1 MSEDRAPIDPLSTL
15 RRRLE
20 LLRRASAPPSAGAG
34 GEPAED
40 RTLNDLAG
48 WPPEG
53 RTDRYGGG
61 GPRPEGA
68 PIEELLERTG
78 WRRAGSHTWTRRTSL
93 ESPFPPNPA
102 PCSLAARPRALP
114 ELLFF
119 DLETTGLS
127 GGTGNH
133 IFLAG
138 LAWLEADRLVCEQHF
153 LADFPGEPEYLELL
167 RGRLQEERILV
178 SYNGKCFDSPLIRT
192 RFLMNGLRWEPGEQL
207 DLLYWSR
214 RLWKRTLGDCS
225 LGSIER
231 NVLGVIRADDVPGW
245 EIPDVYF
252 RFLRT
257 GRPGRLPLVFEHNL
271 QDVCSL
277 AGLLALLERTLA
289 TGRAPGNADGTGLGR
304 WLLDGRRRDVRDARQ
319 VTGVELLRSS
329 FQAGELQAG
338 WSLSLFHKRNGDWDE
353 AVRLWQEMAE
363 QRRSLLAAVELAKYF
378 EHRRGDPAAALLWV
392 ERVFGWALPLPPDTR
407 AELARRRERLQRR
420 LARAGPASP

>member
-20 LLRRASAPPSAGAG
+20 LLRRASASPSAGAG
-34 GEPAED
+34 GESAED
-40 RTLNDLAG
+40 LTRNGHAG
-48 WPPEG
+48 LQ
-53 RTDRYGGG
+53 
-61 GPRPEGA
+61 PEGA

-78 WRRAGSHTWTRRTSL
+78 WDRAGSHTWTRRTSL
-93 ESPFPPNPA
+93 ESPFSPNPA
-102 PCSLAARPRALP
+102 PCSLAAHPRALP

-138 LAWLEADRLVCEQHF
+138 LAWLEAGRLVCEQHF

-167 RGRLQEERILV
+167 RGRLQAERILV

-231 NVLGVIRADDVPGW
+231 NVLGVVRADDVPGW
-245 EIPDVYF
+245 EIPDIYF

-277 AGLLALLERTLA
+277 TGLLALLERTLA
-289 TGRAPGNADGTGLGR
+289 TGRVPQNADGTGLGR
-304 WLLDGRRRDVRDARQ
+304 WLLGCQRQDARRT
-319 VTGVELLRSS
+319 TGVELLRSS

-363 QRRSLLAAVELAKYF
+363 RRCSILAAVELAKYF

-392 ERVFGWALPLPPDTR
+392 ERIFGWALPLPPDTR
-407 AELARRRERLQRR
+407 IGLARRRERLQRR
-420 LARAGPASP
+420 LARAGPASS